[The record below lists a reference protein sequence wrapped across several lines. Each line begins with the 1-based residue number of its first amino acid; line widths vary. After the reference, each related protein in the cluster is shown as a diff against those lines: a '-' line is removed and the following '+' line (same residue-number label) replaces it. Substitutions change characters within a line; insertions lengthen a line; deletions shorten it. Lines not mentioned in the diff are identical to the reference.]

1 MLFEFIA
8 TNRDE
13 IIRRCRAK
21 VAGRSIP
28 PPTDAEIDYGVPVF
42 LEQLLDALNGRTS
55 NSAAIN
61 KTALQ
66 HGRDL
71 LLRGFTVSQ
80 VVHDYGDVCQ
90 AITELAVERDA
101 PITADD
107 FRTLNRCLD
116 DAIASAVTEYGR
128 ARNAA
133 AVESEH
139 ARDNER
145 LGFFVHELRNLTNT
159 SMMAFQVL
167 RTGNVGVGGSTA
179 TVLHRSLLRT
189 AALIDRSMAEV
200 RLTEGV
206 QKQEPLLVAE
216 LIDELTP
223 AATLEADA
231 KGIMLNVIPVEPGA
245 AVHADR
251 QILSAVITN
260 LLQNAFKFTRSRS
273 SVTLRVGVTDD
284 RVLIEVQDECG
295 GLPEKTADDLFK
307 PFEQRSADRT
317 GLGLGLAFSR
327 WGIEAN
333 HGRIYARSLPNFGCI
348 FTIDLPRWHASVSAA
363 V

>member
-1 MLFEFIA
+1 MLFEFIV

-21 VAGRSIP
+21 VAGRSNP
-28 PPTDAEIDYGVPVF
+28 PPTDAELDYGVPVF
-42 LEQLLDALNGRTS
+42 LDQLLDILKGRTS
-55 NSAAIN
+55 NSAEIN

-66 HGRDL
+66 HGHDL

-90 AITELAVERDA
+90 AITELAVETDA
-101 PITADD
+101 PIAADD

-116 DAIASAVTEYGR
+116 DAMASAVTEYGR

-133 AVESEH
+133 TVETEN

-159 SMMAFQVL
+159 SMMAFHVL
-167 RTGNVGVGGSTA
+167 RTGNVGVGGSTG

-189 AALIDRSMAEV
+189 AALIDRSMVEV
-200 RLTEGV
+200 RLTEGI

-216 LIDELTP
+216 LIEELTP
-223 AATLEADA
+223 SATLEADA
-231 KGIMLNVIPVEPGA
+231 KGIMLNVVPVEDGA
-245 AVHADR
+245 AVNADR
-251 QILSAVITN
+251 QILAAVVGN
-260 LLQNAFKFTRSRS
+260 LLQNAFKFTRPRS
-273 SVTLRVGVTDD
+273 GALRVGVNAE

-295 GLPEKTADDLFK
+295 GLQQRDADDLFK

-333 HGRIYARSLPNFGCI
+333 NGRIHARSLPNVGCI
-348 FTIDLPRWHASVSAA
+348 FTIDLPRWHVPVSAA